1 MSRSH
6 LPLLETA
13 SKPSSNALSPRRHQ
27 VQRSVSD
34 FSAFPKIHRP
44 HVHHHH
50 RHHHG
55 DKHHKESDVTQSAGP
70 NLQLNG
76 EAVGSRSENGTPNDS
91 RDASRRTSVL
101 GPGWEDG
108 ERDRESMVVQDGQVA
123 EEKRKGAQRAMCAG
137 LIRYELWHIE
147 C

>member
-1 MSRSH
+1 VPDDTTMSRSH
-6 LPLLETA
+6 LPPLETF
-13 SKPSSNALSPRRHQ
+13 SKPTSNALSPRRHQ

-50 RHHHG
+50 HHG
-55 DKHHKESDVTQSAGP
+55 GKHHKDSDVSQSAGP
-70 NLQLNG
+70 NLLVNG
-76 EAVGSRSENGTPNDS
+76 EAVGSMSENVTPNDS

-108 ERDRESMVVQDGQVA
+108 EKERENMVVKDDQVA
-123 EEKRKGAQRAMCAG
+123 EEKRKGAQRAMCVVSV
-137 LIRYELWHIE
+137 
-147 C
+147 